1 MSYDQVALTKQIG
14 PGSPPDPKTVICR
27 PTTVPTRSPVYC
39 TVHRIC
45 NMYCDICFDSSLFP
59 ATLLFSLLMSWSC
72 PLRSPTQPPFL
83 WLHTVIQVIFHGAV
97 TSPYSLFARIGKMHP
112 SLTYN
117 CFRLGD
123 HRTPA
128 HMCHML
134 SHPPPLWKPKP
145 TWTPGA
151 EWLAILPIITCSGFE
166 DPQPHPQPIVHF
178 TPRVIP
184 YSKSWVF
191 SVCPAPL

>member
-1 MSYDQVALTKQIG
+1 MFTSNFIVGDRSATCIVTYVLTPPSFLQLCYSLSSCPEAVLQG
-14 PGSPPDPKTVICR
+14 LLLSPP
-27 PTTVPTRSPVYC
+27 
-39 TVHRIC
+39 
-45 NMYCDICFDSSLFP
+45 SSV
-59 ATLLFSLLMSWSC
+59 C
-72 PLRSPTQPPFL
+72 
-83 WLHTVIQVIFHGAV
+83 HTVIQVIFHGAV
-97 TSPYSLFARIGKMHP
+97 TSRYGLFARIGKMHP

-134 SHPPPLWKPKP
+134 SHPSPLWKPKP

-184 YSKSWVF
+184 YSRSWLF